1 LPAFVS
7 RTKLAVSVKSAAM
20 VGIAIFASSTSRNAR
35 GLAIQMLERTRD
47 PLIARNQ
54 PLVSRH
60 DTST

>member
-1 LPAFVS
+1 
-7 RTKLAVSVKSAAM
+7 M
-20 VGIAIFASSTSRNAR
+20 VGIATFASSTSRNAR